1 MEPWWDASFSNTLG
15 GIVGSTIGVVFGA
28 IGGGVGGPLA
38 GRGQAKTFVLG
49 MFWSGTAVGVALVLA
64 TVVAAL
70 LGQPFHVWQWML
82 ICGVVLASV
91 NAVVLPQLHRAYRV
105 AEERRLAAEELRRS

>member
-1 MEPWWDASFSNTLG
+1 MEPWWSEAFSNTLG
-15 GIVGSTIGVVFGA
+15 GTVGATIGVVFGG

-38 GRGQAKTFVLG
+38 GSGRAKTFVLG
-49 MFWSGTAVGVALVLA
+49 MFWTGAVVGLALVA
-64 TVVAAL
+64 ASVVAAI

-91 NAVVLPQLHRAYRV
+91 NAVVLPQLHRAYRR
-105 AEERRLAAEELRRS
+105 AEERRLAAAELRRS